1 MKLSQLWQRGNGVA
15 REVRLPNLGMNIA
28 EATVQEWLVSE
39 GDAVTEGQD
48 LVAVETD
55 KVEAVLPSPM
65 AGTVSQIVAPA
76 GETIPIG
83 DVLALLED

>member
-1 MKLSQLWQRGNGVA
+1 VA
-15 REVRLPNLGMNIA
+15 REVRLPNLGMNIL

-55 KVEAVLPSPM
+55 KVETVLPAPM
-65 AGTVSQIVAPA
+65 AGTVAQIVAPA
-76 GETIPIG
+76 GETVPIG
-83 DVLALLED
+83 EILVLLED